1 MSLYRKTAIVQLELP
16 SGASAERLPLT
27 SDRAYGV
34 MFTIDGQSYPA
45 SYFYSPINDEQWRDF
60 SSRLSDCN
68 VRRSI
73 DATAYRNAT
82 FIRGL
87 GQSLYKVLA
96 GLNTQLQAFLDETG
110 TPRRLVIQTTRPEL
124 HLLPWGALFSGGGN
138 LLAAADLSVVQSFDN
153 FSATLAVTQSRM
165 NLFSFIGPD
174 TNFAT
179 KGSLDLL
186 PPEIVQLASGN
197 ASVPD
202 ILHVEAHGNKVNNQ
216 VGDESANAFGAQYG
230 KTTLALLWSCYSSSA
245 DSWGDSPALCLHKQ
259 GAALVLSFQAE
270 LNVLDAS
277 SIAEALYSD
286 VFGPAASRNPETALV
301 HIRADKY
308 LHEFAFAN
316 WASMTLFLRCPLDL
330 SALPLNGPRVPAA
343 QWFADAVPT
352 LASAPGLTQNPQTAA
367 SGDGVSQFT
376 AEAAQLA
383 DRPFMGGGYGGDPGS
398 GAVSALEETGTFAAI
413 RAAAPAQVNPAAD
426 SAADSKDPWAA
437 IAEIVRT
444 LQPGSWRS
452 VDQPAI
458 LTGAANKLP
467 LSAFGA
473 WRGNVIRLDGGEAPL
488 TLDILKEL
496 DLERDDPPSGR
507 SAEGLVWFFNKIAHY
522 GSPLIVWTNSQ
533 PRHLEFLKVA
543 GPSPALTF
551 LLLGGTEVQPT
562 IPELVDQ
569 NRLDEAR
576 AAAAKL
582 KLDDP
587 ANPVSEEVLSA
598 AYFASVRG
606 VKPDLARQYLKS
618 IRSFQQWLLLTG
630 NLFSRDKSSSPS
642 ATDLL
647 ELGGRF
653 LAGASPS
660 VTHADFDMLHRPE
673 DFYRLAMNQP
683 AAASSPRENARAK
696 QELAYL
702 LQQQGQP
709 ATAEVFYRLA
719 LSDLD
724 ACDDSGPGKERD
736 SRWHFALSAVLRDL
750 ADLLSSDGCRLDD
763 ASALLER
770 AMAIQAYRGM
780 ELQLGYSETTAAR
793 IALTGCRHTQ
803 AIDHAVDAANRM
815 EACANWSGWSEALT
829 IFFDSL
835 AETRETTRMINLA
848 ELASKKLHN
857 SNLSEASIA
866 AQDRL
871 FKFEKAK
878 AHWIAGD
885 IVEAR
890 DELEDVRSLA
900 PENEKSGMDR
910 EIDRLLNFL
919 RVDRPSAPLIAEA
932 PIAAPATGSIPA
944 RSAVTAS
951 AVTASA
957 VR

>member
-16 SGASAERLPLT
+16 SGATAERLPLT

-34 MFTIDGQSYPA
+34 MLTIDDQSYPA

-68 VRRSI
+68 VRRST

-82 FIRGL
+82 FIRGI

-110 TPRRLVIQTTRPEL
+110 PPRRLVIQTTRPEL

-153 FSATLAVTQSRM
+153 FSTTLAVTQSRM
-165 NLFSFIGPD
+165 NLLSFIGPD

-186 PPEIVQLASGN
+186 PPEIVQLKSGN

-216 VGDESANAFGAQYG
+216 LGDESANAFGAQYG

-259 GAALVLSFQAE
+259 GAAMMVSFQAE
-270 LNVLDAS
+270 LHVLDAS
-277 SIAEALYSD
+277 SVAQALYGD
-286 VFGPAASRNPETALV
+286 VFGPAASRNPESALV
-301 HIRADKY
+301 QIRADKY

-316 WASMTLFLRCPLDL
+316 WVSMTVFLRCPLDL

-343 QWFADAVPT
+343 QWFADHPVSSA
-352 LASAPGLTQNPQTAA
+352 ASPGATQKIQAAA

-383 DRPFMGGGYGGDPGS
+383 DRPFMGGGYGDPSS
-398 GAVSALEETGTFAAI
+398 GVVSALEETGTFSAI
-413 RAAAPAQVNPAAD
+413 TAAPVQSNPAANPQY
-426 SAADSKDPWAA
+426 SWAA

-444 LQPGSWRS
+444 LQPGSWKS
-452 VDQPAI
+452 VAQPVSQS
-458 LTGAANKLP
+458 AAAGKLP
-467 LSAFGA
+467 ISAFGA
-473 WRGNVIRLDGGEAPL
+473 WRGNVIRLDGGESPL
-488 TLDILKEL
+488 TVDILNEL
-496 DLERDDPPSGR
+496 DLARADPPSGH
-507 SAEGLVWFFNKIAHY
+507 SAEGLVWFFNKIEHY

-533 PRHLEFLKVA
+533 PRHLEFLKVV

-551 LLLGGTEVQPT
+551 LLLGGAEIQPT

-576 AAAAKL
+576 KAAEKL

-587 ANPVSEEVLSA
+587 ANPVDDEVLSA
-598 AYFASVRG
+598 AYYACVRG
-606 VKPDLARQYLKS
+606 VEPDLARQYLKC
-618 IRSFQQWLLLTG
+618 IRDFQEWLLLTA
-630 NLFSRDKSSSPS
+630 NFFSRDKSNKLGR
-642 ATDLL
+642 ADLT

-653 LAGASPS
+653 FTDSVLVASQ
-660 VTHADFDMLHRPE
+660 ADFDTLHRPE

-683 AAASSPRENARAK
+683 PATSSARENARAK
-696 QELAYL
+696 HELAYL

-709 ATAEVFYRLA
+709 ATAEVFYRLGLA
-719 LSDLD
+719 DLES
-724 ACDDSGPGKERD
+724 CDNSGAGKNRD

-750 ADLLSSDGCRLDD
+750 ADLLSSDSCRLDD
-763 ASALLER
+763 ASALLR
-770 AMAIQAYRGM
+770 RGMAIQAYRGM
-780 ELQLGYSETTAAR
+780 QLQLGYSETTAAR

-803 AIDHAVDAANRM
+803 AINHAVDAANRM

-919 RVDRPSAPLIAEA
+919 RVDRPT
-932 PIAAPATGSIPA
+932 APAPA
-944 RSAVTAS
+944 ATVPAAEPAGAVASRAAALSAA
-951 AVTASA
+951 
-957 VR
+957 R